1 MPTTDIPPKDRAV
14 GTASRCGSPLR
25 ALRLLREAEERTP
38 LSVRK
43 SRAGRRNCGGGAAP
57 PAPRRA
63 APRRLLRPAGRL
75 VSTAVHRPQPAVTAV
90 CACALGPGRQ
100 GGASPRSAEARRP
113 RPPPLPSALGNGSLP
128 RPSGVG
134 QVRERAGKRGWGG
147 GEERPRSRGAGRGGA
162 GRSDA
167 RGGEAVSGQRRGGH
181 GRWTLALLSVALSE
195 TPPSPASLSA
205 APLAPASR
213 PPHRPHPPTV
223 PREPQRTA
231 WELTAGLAARRGR
244 PCAARAEAP
253 PAAPL

>member
-57 PAPRRA
+57 AAPRRA

-134 QVRERAGKRGWGG
+134 QVRERAGKRAWASKGG
-147 GEERPRSRGAGRGGA
+147 REEVAGPIGYL
-162 GRSDA
+162 
-167 RGGEAVSGQRRGGH
+167 
-181 GRWTLALLSVALSE
+181 WLALTTAQEESSASVSLVLRGKRGMWSLYQIKVFLVMGQGFTE
-195 TPPSPASLSA
+195 SPSSCGHS
-205 APLAPASR
+205 
-213 PPHRPHPPTV
+213 
-223 PREPQRTA
+223 
-231 WELTAGLAARRGR
+231 
-244 PCAARAEAP
+244 
-253 PAAPL
+253 